1 MASRE
6 AGVIK
11 HCTVCSRAMSVKD
24 GHDTCVMCRTQRSKG
39 EKALRAKS
47 KPLDNES
54 RLILGY
60 GFV

>member
-11 HCTVCSRAMSVKD
+11 HGTVCSN

-54 RLILGY
+54 RSILGY